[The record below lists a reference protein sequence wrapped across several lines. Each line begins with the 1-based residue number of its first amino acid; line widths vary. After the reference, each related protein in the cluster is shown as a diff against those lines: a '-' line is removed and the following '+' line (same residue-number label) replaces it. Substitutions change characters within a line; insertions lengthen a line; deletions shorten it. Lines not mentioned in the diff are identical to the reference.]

1 VTEDGVIP
9 WLALIVLAGAFL
21 VCLVLIEKVKAR
33 IRRREYMR
41 RFWTERKRRGL
52 R

>member
-1 VTEDGVIP
+1 VSDDGVLP
-9 WLALIVLAGAFL
+9 WIALIVLTGAFL
-21 VCLVLIEKVKAR
+21 ACLVVIEKVKAR

-41 RFWTERKRRGL
+41 RFWTMRRRRGL